1 MFTSTA
7 GLVKYGA
14 SVIPLISYNSCGSK
28 ARDNVPRSDA
38 CQFAYMYAQ
47 PTCDIWSAL
56 WEFWDS
62 IVAAL
67 TNCHVLA
74 RKYLFCLNSHRKA
87 YHIVNVEADDL
98 LK

>member
-7 GLVKYGA
+7 GLVKNDA

-28 ARDNVPRSDA
+28 ARDDVPRSNA

-47 PTCDIWSAL
+47 QTCDIWSAL
-56 WEFWDS
+56 WEFRDS

-67 TNCHVLA
+67 TIICHVLA
-74 RKYLFCLNSHRKA
+74 RKDLFCLNSHPKA
-87 YHIVNVEADDL
+87 YDIVI
-98 LK
+98 

>member
-7 GLVKYGA
+7 GLVKNGA
-14 SVIPLISYNSCGSK
+14 WMIPLSATACGSK
-28 ARDNVPRSDA
+28 ARDDVPLSDT

-56 WEFWDS
+56 REFRHS

-67 TNCHVLA
+67 IHCHVLA
-74 RKYLFCLNSHRKA
+74 RKDLLCLNSHPKA
-87 YHIVNVEADDL
+87 CDIVNVKDDDH